1 MNMTPNPSLE
11 THILDLSRQAQAAP
25 LSDWFATT
33 FRTQIAGG
41 LFAEPDQLRQDM
53 NALIDQLVA
62 YRENSGLKAAVVGMS
77 GGVDSALT
85 AALFREAGWQVLGY
99 TLPIHQN
106 PEETNRGEEA
116 CAALGIAHQ
125 QVDLTAQYQSMLG
138 ALAGADPDLA
148 DTDQKAARIRCGNI
162 RARLRMI
169 TLYNQ
174 AHRHGGLVAST
185 DNFSELT
192 AGFWTING
200 DVGDLAPVQSL
211 LKSWEV
217 PWMAREIGVP
227 EATWRAKPTDG
238 LGIDAGD
245 EAQIGATYLQWDIV
259 ILALLSAQERLG
271 GMTRADMAAA
281 LGAGQDPDAQK
292 VIATVLERLTRT
304 RFKRAGT
311 CNLSHPREDRFGRLA
326 SLDRIDL

>member
-53 NALIDQLVA
+53 SALIDQLVA

-125 QVDLTAQYQSMLG
+125 QVDLTAQYQSMLA

-174 AHRHGGLVAST
+174 AHRHGAGCQHRQLLRTHRRLLDDQRGCRRSGAGSVA
-185 DNFSELT
+185 
-192 AGFWTING
+192 A
-200 DVGDLAPVQSL
+200 
-211 LKSWEV
+211 EV
-217 PWMAREIGVP
+217 
-227 EATWRAKPTDG
+227 
-238 LGIDAGD
+238 
-245 EAQIGATYLQWDIV
+245 
-259 ILALLSAQERLG
+259 LG
-271 GMTRADMAAA
+271 GA
-281 LGAGQDPDAQK
+281 LDGA
-292 VIATVLERLTRT
+292 RNRRT
-304 RFKRAGT
+304 
-311 CNLSHPREDRFGRLA
+311 
-326 SLDRIDL
+326 

>member
-1 MNMTPNPSLE
+1 VNMTPNPSLE
-11 THILDLSRQAQAAP
+11 TQILDLSRQARTAP
-25 LSDWFATT
+25 LSDWFAAT
-33 FRTQIAGG
+33 FREQITAG
-41 LFAEPDQLRQDM
+41 LFAEPGVLRQDM
-53 NALIDQLVA
+53 NGLLDQLVA
-62 YRENSGLKAAVVGMS
+62 YRENSGLQAAVVGMS

-85 AALFREAGWQVLGY
+85 AALFREAGWKVLGY
-99 TLPIHQN
+99 TMPIHQN
-106 PEETNRGEEA
+106 PEETSRGEEA

-125 QVDLTAQYQSMLG
+125 QVDLTAQYEGMIA
-138 ALAGADPDLA
+138 ALAGVDPDLA
-148 DTDQKAARIRCGNI
+148 DTDQKTARIRCGNI

-174 AHRHGGLVAST
+174 AHQHGGLVAST

-259 ILALLSAQERLG
+259 ILALLAAQDRLG
-271 GMTRADMAAA
+271 SMAAA
-281 LGAGQDPDAQK
+281 DVTRTLDAGQDPAAQK

-311 CNLSHPREDRFGRLA
+311 CNLTHPREDRFGRLET
-326 SLDRIDL
+326 LDRIDL